1 MTDKE
6 ILVNMLREA
15 VKKRY
20 EQAYYVTSPK
30 EEYYNEFEEMY
41 FLEDE
46 DTVHIYNADDDCV
59 NFYFDK
65 NGKMIFFD

>member
-20 EQAYYVTSPK
+20 EQAYYGNNPD
-30 EEYYNEFEEMY
+30 EYYNEFEEMY
-41 FLEDE
+41 FLEDKNV
-46 DTVHIYNADDDCV
+46 VHIYNADYRCV

-65 NGKMIFFD
+65 NGKINFFD

>member
-20 EQAYYVTSPK
+20 EQAYYVSDPG
-30 EEYYNEFEEMY
+30 EYYNEFEEMY

-46 DTVHIYNADDDCV
+46 NAVHIYNADDNCV
-59 NFYFDK
+59 NIYFDK
-65 NGKMIFFD
+65 NGKINLFN